1 MMTTQQIQME
11 RNRQID
17 RCQAICKVLN
27 EEREGRFTYR
37 YDVCESGFT
46 EFYFKLNDGSE
57 HLLKKVKNEFL
68 DTDDSK
74 DLSHC
79 TPTREQ
85 LVMWD
90 LMGLLKKS
98 RIKYEF

>member
-11 RNRQID
+11 RDRHID
-17 RCQAICKVLN
+17 RCQAICFALN
-27 EEREGRFTYR
+27 DEIKERRYSYR

-74 DLSHC
+74 DLSHY

-90 LMGLLKKS
+90 LMGLLKKIS
-98 RIKYEF
+98 YEF

>member
-1 MMTTQQIQME
+1 MMTTQQIQMK
-11 RNRQID
+11 RDRQID
-17 RCQAICKVLN
+17 RCQAICFALN
-27 EEREGRFTYR
+27 DEIKERRYSYC

-74 DLSHC
+74 DLSHY

-90 LMGLLKKS
+90 LMGLLKKIS
-98 RIKYEF
+98 YEI

>member
-37 YDVCESGFT
+37 YDVCESWFT

-74 DLSHC
+74 DLSHY

>member
-74 DLSHC
+74 DLSHY

-90 LMGLLKKS
+90 LMGLLKKIS
-98 RIKYEF
+98 YEI